1 MMEWSDAHTR
11 YFWRT
16 MSRHARLYT
25 EMVTTGALIHGN
37 RGRFLHYHPAELP
50 LALQLGGNS
59 PADLSL
65 CARMAEDA
73 GFSEVNLNCGC
84 PSDRVQEGRI
94 GACLMAEPEQVA
106 EAIHAMVNAT
116 SIPITLKHRLGIDDL
131 DSDEH
136 LHRFVQLNAQAG
148 CQVFIVHARKAW
160 LNGLSPKENREI
172 PPLQYERVINLKR
185 AFPTLTFVVNG
196 GITSLEQCATHLE
209 QLDGVMLGR
218 EAYYNPYILAQV
230 DQVLFNDPAPL
241 ASREEIITRLAPY
254 IEAHLASGGRLHAI
268 TRHLLGLF
276 SAQPG
281 GRQFRRYLSEQ
292 ANKPAANLT
301 TLHEALAFTQQ
312 ITADGCHSPSQHP

>member
-73 GFSEVNLNCGC
+73 GFSEINLNCGC

-106 EAIHAMVNAT
+106 EAIHAMVSAT

-218 EAYYNPYILAQV
+218 AAYQDPEVLLAVDPELFGAAAPVADVHAAVEAFV
-230 DQVLFNDPAPL
+230 
-241 ASREEIITRLAPY
+241 PY
-254 IEAHLASGGRLHAI
+254 IEAQLAEGTRLSSM
-268 TRHLLGLF
+268 TRHILGLF
-276 SAQPG
+276 A
-281 GRQFRRYLSEQ
+281 GRAGARAFRRHLATEAVKPGAGVEVLREAVAHVARATKAQ
-292 ANKPAANLT
+292 AA
-301 TLHEALAFTQQ
+301 
-312 ITADGCHSPSQHP
+312 